1 MNRTYIANEI
11 RKGVYKA
18 GFDGEKEL
26 HFRSTESSVRY
37 KLYGEN
43 LEDDA
48 ELTYFDMMV
57 ADAVYSLW
65 INNRPIYAK
74 SIWIILTG
82 DDRITL
88 KREKKEIIEESLR
101 KLQRTSVK
109 IEQRKAGNFGMKLED
124 EEEIFEG
131 AFLPFEERE
140 TETEPYVLQ
149 CVPPL
154 YLYAEIQGQ
163 FHIFRWEQLRLLQI
177 ECGEC
182 LRPAVNAKGDP
193 KKIQATVEN
202 TILKHYLLRRI
213 DLLSAP
219 GTENKAVHKTEARR
233 KRGVV
238 HAKKRSGVLSDKIN
252 YVQADGTDLLEKMG
266 VIRATDYKYTLAR
279 RREDMVGTSVPKKDE
294 EGNWQCR
301 VLKKG
306 RIEKILDYYVY
317 MEMLAG
323 YESRIHEEEI
333 RPGREMMFTQIRLDR
348 YTKKDKQKYVI
359 DRKNR
364 GESLQINIDKMK

>member
-1 MNRTYIANEI
+1 M
-11 RKGVYKA
+11 RK
-18 GFDGEKEL
+18 
-26 HFRSTESSVRY
+26 
-37 KLYGEN
+37 
-43 LEDDA
+43 
-48 ELTYFDMMV
+48 
-57 ADAVYSLW
+57 
-65 INNRPIYAK
+65 
-74 SIWIILTG
+74 
-82 DDRITL
+82 
-88 KREKKEIIEESLR
+88 
-101 KLQRTSVK
+101 
-109 IEQRKAGNFGMKLED
+109 
-124 EEEIFEG
+124 
-131 AFLPFEERE
+131 
-140 TETEPYVLQ
+140 
-149 CVPPL
+149 
-154 YLYAEIQGQ
+154 
-163 FHIFRWEQLRLLQI
+163 
-177 ECGEC
+177 
-182 LRPAVNAKGDP
+182 
-193 KKIQATVEN
+193 
-202 TILKHYLLRRI
+202 RRI

-219 GTENKAVHKTEARR
+219 GTENKAAHKTEAKR